1 MDAGRRSGEEPRVDA
16 LETSLHELQEDLK
29 LSTQQEPLWQAY
41 ADKVRALA
49 SDVARERGRRPAAD
63 AGTLLQR
70 IDRVVDAARNRLTA
84 LEEIGLA
91 AKALF
96 ESLSP
101 EQKTPAD
108 PRLASAR
115 GPGRPSGV
123 RPAGRLD
130 VGRQH
135 PLPALG
141 PAGGTDGQH
150 HVFQRHPDAGGGA
163 ARLGGAVKSPAI
175 DATRGTDSSRD
186 SPRPIPRQ

>member
-1 MDAGRRSGEEPRVDA
+1 MRKRESLKMLCAAALLPAAPAALAQLGGRRSGKGGMDAGRRSGEEQRVDA

-108 PRLASAR
+108 PRLANIMALPIAR
-115 GPGRPSGV
+115 NP
-123 RPAGRLD
+123 
-130 VGRQH
+130 
-135 PLPALG
+135 
-141 PAGGTDGQH
+141 
-150 HVFQRHPDAGGGA
+150 
-163 ARLGGAVKSPAI
+163 
-175 DATRGTDSSRD
+175 
-186 SPRPIPRQ
+186 